1 MKSQTRRF
9 MASMATA
16 IAAVLTV
23 HPASADAGNGN
34 EFSRRPLLIEADR
47 IFDGARFAEGLA
59 VLVRDGKI
67 VRVAPPD
74 QIQAGGARR
83 LRVPGGT
90 ILPGFIDTHT
100 HHLVNRVPA
109 QRILNHG
116 VTTARDLGG
125 PVEPVTIEQ
134 PYQLRQFTSG
144 PIITAPGGYPNVVF
158 PGSGVEVTGMEN
170 VRAKVNELVG
180 QGASVIAVSLEPG
193 GEAGAPWSQHH
204 GHGHGH
210 GHGSQPPWP
219 TLSDEELDA
228 IVDEAHRLG
237 VRVTAYLGEPEG
249 VRRALDAGVDE
260 WAHMPCDP
268 LPSDL
273 IERAGTAGVAI
284 TGTLDTLTRCTGV
297 DHNAHRLFHEGARI
311 LYGTDL
317 AHTDIPHGIDA
328 QEIKLKLRAGMTI
341 EQALASATSAAGRYL
356 GIEPLGQLAPG
367 APADLIVIDGDPR
380 ANLKE
385 LEYPRVVV
393 AGGRVVIKRAKG
405 E

>member
-1 MKSQTRRF
+1 MTSQTRRF
-9 MASMATA
+9 MASMAAA

-23 HPASADAGNGN
+23 HPASADTGNGN
-34 EFSRRPLLIEADR
+34 ELSRRPLLIEADLL
-47 IFDGARFAEGLA
+47 FDGTRFADGLA

-67 VRVAPPD
+67 VQVAPPD
-74 QIQAGGARR
+74 QIQANGARR

-100 HHLVNRVPA
+100 HHLVNRVPP
-109 QRILNHG
+109 QRLLNHG

-144 PIITAPGGYPNVVF
+144 PIISVKGGYPNSVF
-158 PGSGVEVTGMEN
+158 PGSGIEVSGPDDARQM
-170 VRAKVNELVG
+170 VRSLVG

-204 GHGHGH
+204 GHG

-219 TLSDEELDA
+219 TLSDEEINA

-268 LPSDL
+268 LPPDL

-284 TGTLDTLTRCTGV
+284 TGTLDTLTRCAGV
-297 DHNAHRLFHEGARI
+297 DHNAHKLFHAGARI
-311 LYGTDL
+311 FYGTDL

-341 EQALASATSAAGRYL
+341 EQALASATSETGRYL
-356 GIEPLGQLAPG
+356 GIEPLGQLVPG
-367 APADLIVIDGDPR
+367 APADLIVINGDPR

-385 LEYPRVVV
+385 LEHPRAVV
-393 AGGRVVIKRAKG
+393 AGGHLVIKRAKG